1 MKQLVV
7 FTMQSCGHC
16 QEFKGML
23 NENKIEFHN
32 RDIFEHHDEYQMFV
46 KAKND
51 LVPAFIIF
59 DDEDTT
65 NSTLFAPNQDYK
77 TLQEALNIIKE
88 RI

>member
-32 RDIFEHHDEYQMFV
+32 RDIFEHPDEYQMFV
-46 KAKND
+46 KSKND
-51 LVPAFIIF
+51 LVPSFMIF
-59 DDEDTT
+59 DDEDIA
-65 NSTLFAPNQDYK
+65 NSNLFAPNQDYK
-77 TLQEALNIIKE
+77 TLQEALDIIKE
-88 RI
+88 KL